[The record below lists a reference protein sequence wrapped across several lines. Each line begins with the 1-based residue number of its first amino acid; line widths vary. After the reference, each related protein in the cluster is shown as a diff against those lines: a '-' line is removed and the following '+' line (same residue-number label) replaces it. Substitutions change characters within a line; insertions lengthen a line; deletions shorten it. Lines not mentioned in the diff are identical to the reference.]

1 MRYSTLQYA
10 IIAIFCDEWFKTNFG
25 GVLSFYYPPWNN
37 SLEPNQGNVRQ
48 WLDNLYSKFQPI
60 EQSRWN
66 QSNIDTLFYAGSQ
79 SFVNR
84 YFNFSPTTSYQQYYF
99 NIIQQPVNMITGYE
113 RQHRKQFI
121 YQPCEGSDPQTTDQ
135 YTKLMT
141 HVCNVGAI
149 HEQKSKAKELAA
161 VAGMCLVQPYLDF
174 SAGDDQAQGD
184 LKVKIWEYN
193 SFLVDP
199 YFRSPDMSDAQF
211 VWCQEYISKKEAENR
226 FPDKMNM
233 ITPMAGTPQRYGS
246 FYFLP
251 ENYNMARNDLM
262 VLSYV
267 WYKWKRKKKRLY
279 SRTRNQFFDFA
290 GDEGNLEQILYNI
303 PDMEEVTVEVPTWKL
318 AVVLNDQLMFQG
330 DNPLGFDGCPFV
342 PYYWNYEPHINYY
355 DLRVR
360 SLIRTMRDPQF
371 LFNYKI
377 ITNNDIAAATINAGW
392 KRKIGAVANE
402 DNLKK
407 SGQGWDVIINEGYEL
422 TDVEKIIPSAVPE
435 SDLALAQ
442 QMNDLIYQTSGINL
456 ENWSGQQDKQ
466 ISSLTM
472 MMKQAANLMVFQK
485 YFDQWDYSDKLLGDI
500 CLKIV
505 LNNWSAEKVG
515 LLIGE
520 EPTPYFYSRVFSKYK
535 TIVEEA
541 DLTPTQQ
548 NLQAQQMMDINAAF
562 QREVFTP
569 SMIIPKLNITG
580 KGEIIK
586 ILEEQEKAAQEQQSQ
601 MADVQHALEDAKLK
615 ELYSKAAANIARARE
630 DHSRSE
636 SNLGLYEERLS
647 MIERNRAMSLKEKQA
662 ALTSLL
668 ENIHRFGEI
677 ETAAQAQDLEYQ
689 NMHQRFEEEKEK
701 QDVEQRTGA
710 NKFLAEILGTLS
722 EQSSQ
727 MQNM

>member
-1 MRYSTLQYA
+1 MA
-10 IIAIFCDEWFKTNFG
+10 
-25 GVLSFYYPPWNN
+25 FYYPPWNN
-37 SLEPNQGNVRQ
+37 ALEPSQGNVRQ

-84 YFNFSPTTSYQQYYF
+84 YFNFAPTTSYQQYYF
-99 NIIQQPVNMITGYE
+99 NLCQQPVNMITGYE
-113 RQHRKQFI
+113 RQHRKQWM
-121 YQPCEGSDPQTTDQ
+121 YQASEGADPQTCDQ
-135 YTKLMT
+135 YTKLIT
-141 HVCNVGAI
+141 HIANAGNI

-161 VAGMCLVQPYLDF
+161 VSGMVLLQPYLDF
-174 SAGDDQAQGD
+174 TGNDQAQGEV
-184 LKVKIWEYN
+184 KVKIWEYN

-211 VWCQEYISKKEAENR
+211 VWCQEYISKKEAEER
-226 FPDKMNM
+226 FPDKVHA

-279 SRTRNQFFDFA
+279 SKTRNEFFDFA
-290 GDEGNLEQILYNI
+290 GDKENLEQILYNI
-303 PDMEEVTVEVPTWKL
+303 PDMEEVTVEVPCWKL

-342 PYYWNYEPHINYY
+342 PYFWNYEPHINYY

-392 KRKIGAVANE
+392 KRKVGAVANE

-407 SGQGWDVIINEGYEL
+407 AGQGWDVIVNEGYEMS
-422 TDVEKIIPSAVPE
+422 DVEKIIPSAVPQ
-435 SDLALAQ
+435 SDLELGQ
-442 QMNDLIYQTSGINL
+442 QMADLIYQTSGINL

-472 MMKQAANLMVFQK
+472 MLKQAANLMVFQK
-485 YFDQWDYSDKLLGDI
+485 YFDQWDYSDKLLGERLLQI
-500 CLKIV
+500 C
-505 LNNWSAEKVG
+505 LNNWNAEKVK
-515 LLIGE
+515 LYIGE
-520 EPTPYFYSRVFSKYK
+520 EPSSFFYSKIFTKFH
-535 TIVEEA
+535 TMVEEA

-548 NLQAQQMMDINAAF
+548 NLQAQQMLDMNQAF
-562 QREVFTP
+562 GKEIFP
-569 SMIIPKLNITG
+569 ASMIIPKLNITG
-580 KGEIIK
+580 KAEIIEFLK
-586 ILEEQEKAAQEQQSQ
+586 QNEQQSQ
-601 MADVQHALEDAKLK
+601 QLQQEQTAVQHAFEDAKLK
-615 ELYSKAAANIARARE
+615 ELYTKAANNIAMARE
-630 DHSRSE
+630 RHSRSD
-636 SNLGLYEERLS
+636 SNIGLFEERLS
-647 MIERNRAMSLKEKQA
+647 MISKNHSSAVKEKMEA
-662 ALTSLL
+662 TTKLL
-668 ENIHRFGEI
+668 EAIAKYGEI
-677 ETAAQAQDLEYQ
+677 ETLLKNSDIESFD
-689 NMHQRFEEEKEK
+689 HREEMSESREKMEAK
-701 QDVEQRTGA
+701 QMSSGNE
-710 NKFLAEILGTLS
+710 FLSKILGQS
-722 EQSSQ
+722 QGMGGEGNGMPQQNQQGNQEQPPQ
-727 MQNM
+727 F